1 MQLIVKDAENGDNG
15 DNAENDDPRPNDE
28 HEPCLPEKTNNKLR
42 NGNGVLGENKLNNVH
57 KDGAQKSD
65 DTAASNNSKTS
76 KKSQFDQITIPRTI
90 LFDVTQI
97 GRGEFGNVFVA
108 KLKSNDLKQYLHKDT
123 VANMINTVNGD
134 KQKSKSSLDDINEI
148 KEDNEDSDETK
159 YALMKALNRVKDENI
174 CVEFRRQIEMF
185 RTVSHQ
191 NVVKLFGLCREK
203 DPHYL
208 VLEHSDVGDL
218 KQFILSKS
226 NDLTHQNG
234 IINKVNQSSL
244 SIKNSSLQLEQ
255 LLSIV
260 QHITRGM
267 DAIYRSRYIHK
278 DLAAR
283 NCIISSDFIVK
294 VSYPSLLKDKYSK
307 EYYKH
312 KNVIIPLRWMAPEYL
327 EDDDHT
333 IKSDVYSFGVTIWEI
348 FTLCAQLPLENLTN
362 EEFLQQLQTGKLE
375 RCVPND
381 LPEEMKAIVVS
392 EQRFFLFRFDF
403 FLIKLFILLFTD
415 IVLEAES
422 KGTSIVQSTTFDHFE
437 VSTK

>member
-1 MQLIVKDAENGDNG
+1 MITRAVLITITVVFAYIILVVGLMLWCKIKRQARKNQMQLIVKDAENGENG
-15 DNAENDDPRPNDE
+15 ENGENDDPRPNDE
-28 HEPCLPEKTNNKLR
+28 HEPCLPEKGNHKMR
-42 NGNGVLGENKLNNVH
+42 NGNGVLSENKLNSVH

-76 KKSQFDQITIPRTI
+76 KKSQFDQISIPRTI
-90 LFDVTQI
+90 LFDVTQV
-97 GRGEFGNVFVA
+97 GRGEFGNVFAA
-108 KLKSNDLKQYLHKDT
+108 KVKSSDLKQYLHKDT
-123 VANMINTVNGD
+123 VANLSNMVNGD
-134 KQKSKSSLDDINEI
+134 KQKAKSSLDDINEI
-148 KEDNEDSDETK
+148 KEDNDDADETR

-191 NVVKLFGLCREK
+191 NVVKLFGLCRDK
-203 DPHYL
+203 DPHFL
-208 VLEHSDVGDL
+208 VLEHADLGDL
-218 KQFILSKS
+218 KQFIQSKS

-234 IINKVNQSSL
+234 IINKVNQSAL

-255 LLSIV
+255 LLSVV
-260 QHITRGM
+260 QQIARGM

-278 DLAAR
+278 DLAVR
-283 NCIISSDFIVK
+283 NCIITSNFLVK

-312 KNVIIPLRWMAPEYL
+312 KNMILPLRWMAPEYL

-333 IKSDVYSFGVTIWEI
+333 IKSDVYSYGVTVWEI

-362 EEFLQQLQTGKLE
+362 EEFLQQLQMGKLE

-381 LPEEMKAIVVS
+381 LPEELRTVVVS
-392 EQRFFLFRFDF
+392 IDIDNGS
-403 FLIKLFILLFTD
+403 LIC
-415 IVLEAES
+415 
-422 KGTSIVQSTTFDHFE
+422 
-437 VSTK
+437 